1 MITKSIERPKVPFNS
16 EVLRWAREWRQRSI
30 DDAAKKVG
38 ARPEQI
44 KAWESGEAVPTVRQ
58 ARILA
63 DFYDRAFLEFFLP
76 EPPDVPE
83 PRILPDFRMHAGQA
97 PPAENR
103 EVREIQ
109 RWTETQRINALDL
122 FEELG
127 DQPAELPGELFASL
141 QSSPEEAAAVARR
154 VSGFSIEE
162 QLRLP
167 QDEDALPTLL
177 REILERLGILTFRLT
192 ELKHFGIR
200 GICLAEFPLPV
211 VVFAMR
217 HHQPK
222 PLRLLMSL
230 VMY

>member
-83 PRILPDFRMHAGQA
+83 PRILPDFRMH
-97 PPAENR
+97 
-103 EVREIQ
+103 
-109 RWTETQRINALDL
+109 
-122 FEELG
+122 
-127 DQPAELPGELFASL
+127 
-141 QSSPEEAAAVARR
+141 
-154 VSGFSIEE
+154 
-162 QLRLP
+162 
-167 QDEDALPTLL
+167 
-177 REILERLGILTFRLT
+177 
-192 ELKHFGIR
+192 
-200 GICLAEFPLPV
+200 
-211 VVFAMR
+211 
-217 HHQPK
+217 
-222 PLRLLMSL
+222 
-230 VMY
+230 